1 MLLIN
6 WLLQRKKKWIKN
18 KSGKKIRKKN
28 QRFSRF
34 SFCWDPR
41 SPIRDLLLLFYKKK
55 KKGKSFCREFL
66 RFSGGNNFFIFFL
79 KWAGGGGWRVK
90 SQIRFSTNYLFRLF
104 FFFEIF
110 PKTPTFFN
118 TRDAIKESE
127 LSKKFRTWSLY
138 LSFYLFV
145 FFFFHFSFMEDW
157 FLNWFLPRKNYF
169 FIAYS
174 KRNMEEMHIKF
185 LYGLRSEHIFFPLRF
200 SLPLYPS
207 GPPPPPPAVSWQ
219 VFVSQKF
226 QKSFIIRSHAKL
238 QEFLREFKSYLWI
251 KDWEG
256 GGCVETKRK
265 KGEEEI
271 KLHLVL
277 APMDSSFVFILR
289 MHLTAFRFL
298 PYSPLPS
305 PPSLYL
311 YLCFSPTPSRVR
323 NRGTFSP
330 GFFFFLYFR

>member
-1 MLLIN
+1 M
-6 WLLQRKKKWIKN
+6 
-18 KSGKKIRKKN
+18 
-28 QRFSRF
+28 SRIPAVF
-34 SFCWDPR
+34 RWKQF
-41 SPIRDLLLLFYKKK
+41 FY
-55 KKGKSFCREFL
+55 
-66 RFSGGNNFFIFFL
+66 FFL
-79 KWAGGGGWRVK
+79 KWAGGGGGEWK
-90 SQIRFSTNYLFRLF
+90 AEFDSLQIIYSGYFFSLKF
-104 FFFEIF
+104 FQ
-110 PKTPTFFN
+110 KRRRFN

-145 FFFFHFSFMEDW
+145 FFFHFSFMEDW

-265 KGEEEI
+265 KGGEEI

-330 GFFFFLYFR
+330 VFFFFLYFR